1 MADDVVACEF
11 GTAVDSADAFEHALL
26 DVLGEAFAVGAVVEG
41 FEAADLL
48 FPGVVVVDA
57 DEDGAF
63 VAVGGADALGEGD
76 EVVAAAGHD
85 RAEAHGFEVGFE
97 ADGGV
102 EGEVFFVDATPLA
115 AFVVAAVAGV
125 DDDGAETGLG
135 GGAENEESAESE
147 ELDEVFHGVQEI
159 GNITEI

>member
-1 MADDVVACEF
+1 
-11 GTAVDSADAFEHALL
+11 
-26 DVLGEAFAVGAVVEG
+26 
-41 FEAADLL
+41 
-48 FPGVVVVDA
+48 
-57 DEDGAF
+57 
-63 VAVGGADALGEGD
+63 
-76 EVVAAAGHD
+76 
-85 RAEAHGFEVGFE
+85 
-97 ADGGV
+97 
-102 EGEVFFVDATPLA
+102 LA